1 MTPLI
6 KNKINCFIFF
16 SISGNTVDEQ
26 IYYKR
31 INEDI
36 FGHLFN
42 RNKPTAPASLP
53 LSKSKKKTIKEQYP
67 LENASKKKLL
77 KSQEDINDTD
87 DYLSF
92 PRLVKDIFIQSRAKV
107 YVRLLSKH

>member
-6 KNKINCFIFF
+6 KTKQIVLFFF

-53 LSKSKKKTIKEQYP
+53 LSKSKKKAIKEEYP

-92 PRLVKDIFIQSRAKV
+92 ARLVKDIFIHSRAKV
-107 YVRLLSKH
+107 HTPHCD